1 MPTNS
6 YEFSLTVS
14 TTVTVNLDADWLE
27 PAMDAINHEMVAQA
41 LAEQVKS
48 GDAWLEWTI
57 DDVEVAPD
65 PKGGE

>member
-14 TTVTVNLDADWLE
+14 TTVTVNVDADWLE
-27 PAMDAINHEMVAQA
+27 TAMDLISHEMVAQA

-57 DDVEVAPD
+57 DNAEVTPHT
-65 PKGGE
+65 KEGK

>member
-6 YEFSLTVS
+6 YGFSLTVS
-14 TTVTVNLDADWLE
+14 TTVTVDVDADWMEQATDL
-27 PAMDAINHEMVAQA
+27 ITHEMVAQA

-57 DDVEVAPD
+57 DNAEVSPD

>member
-1 MPTNS
+1 MPSNS

-14 TTVTVNLDADWLE
+14 TTVTVNVDADWMEQATDL
-27 PAMDAINHEMVAQA
+27 ITHEMVAQA

>member
-14 TTVTVNLDADWLE
+14 TTVTVNVDADWMEQATDL
-27 PAMDAINHEMVAQA
+27 ITHEMVAQA
-41 LAEQVKS
+41 LAEQVKT
-48 GDAWLEWTI
+48 GDAWLEWTV

>member
-14 TTVTVNLDADWLE
+14 TTVTVNVDADWTEQATDL
-27 PAMDAINHEMVAQA
+27 ITHEMVAQA
-41 LAEQVKS
+41 LAEQVKT